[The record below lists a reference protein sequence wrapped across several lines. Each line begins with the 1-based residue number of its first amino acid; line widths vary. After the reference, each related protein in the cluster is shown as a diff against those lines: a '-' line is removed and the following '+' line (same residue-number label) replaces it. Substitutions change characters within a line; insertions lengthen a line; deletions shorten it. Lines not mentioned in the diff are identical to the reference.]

1 LKIILIQLGRFTDA
15 DITGIK
21 NKTMNKIKIGNYWI
35 LKKGTDGITLFPFI
49 FLRKSYVDRL
59 ADWNLKILINHESI
73 HLKQQTELGIVFFY
87 LWYFL
92 EYCIR
97 VVLIG
102 NTDAA
107 YRKICFEK
115 EAYENERDLEY
126 LSKRKFW
133 AFLKYL

>member
-1 LKIILIQLGRFTDA
+1 
-15 DITGIK
+15 
-21 NKTMNKIKIGNYWI
+21 MNKIKIGNYWI

>member
-1 LKIILIQLGRFTDA
+1 M
-15 DITGIK
+15 K
-21 NKTMNKIKIGNYWI
+21 NKQTAKIKIGNYWI
-35 LKKGTDGITLFPFI
+35 LGKEINGITLFPFV

-73 HLKQQTELGIVFFY
+73 HLKQQAELGVVFFY
-87 LWYFL
+87 VWYFL
-92 EYCIR
+92 EFCIR

-107 YRKICFEK
+107 YRRICFEK

-133 AFLKYL
+133 AFLKYI

>member
-1 LKIILIQLGRFTDA
+1 MD
-15 DITGIK
+15 
-21 NKTMNKIKIGNYWI
+21 KIKIGNYWI
-35 LKKGTDGITLFPFI
+35 LGKEINGITLFPFV
-49 FLRKSYVDRL
+49 FLRKSYVDML
-59 ADWNLKILINHESI
+59 AQWNLDSLINHESI
-73 HLKQQTELGIVFFY
+73 HLKQQAELGIVFFY
-87 LWYFL
+87 VWYFI

-115 EAYENERDLEY
+115 EAYENEKDLEY
-126 LSKRKFW
+126 LKTRKFW